1 MPTVSGTVEPNES
14 DSRAWFDRWVDT
26 YDRDRRILVPPFD
39 LFYGTAVEVAALG
52 RSGPVRV
59 LDLGAGTGLLSGEL
73 AAALPEATFV
83 LLDEAPAMLDRARER
98 LGPLGDRVSTV
109 VADLRDP
116 LPDGPFDV
124 IASALAIHHLDDA
137 GKADLYGRAAAA
149 LAPGG
154 VFVNAEQVAGP
165 TPTLDA
171 YYRERWDAHTRALG
185 ATDEML
191 AAAAERMAIDLPA
204 SVESQVEMLRAAGL
218 VDVDSFF
225 QSWRFAVIAGWK
237 LA

>member
-1 MPTVSGTVEPNES
+1 M
-14 DSRAWFDRWVDT
+14 
-26 YDRDRRILVPPFD
+26 
-39 LFYGTAVEVAALG
+39 
-52 RSGPVRV
+52 
-59 LDLGAGTGLLSGEL
+59 
-73 AAALPEATFV
+73 
-83 LLDEAPAMLDRARER
+83 
-98 LGPLGDRVSTV
+98 
-109 VADLRDP
+109 
-116 LPDGPFDV
+116 
-124 IASALAIHHLDDA
+124 
-137 GKADLYGRAAAA
+137 
-149 LAPGG
+149 
-154 VFVNAEQVAGP
+154 AGP

-204 SVESQVEMLRAAGL
+204 SVASQVEMLRAAGL